1 MILQLRQDPEDFGFC
16 DQDLGHFVT
25 GQVRAAG
32 HTAPLWAK
40 KRRRQV

>member
-25 GQVRAAG
+25 GQVPSRGAHSTTLGEEAE
-32 HTAPLWAK
+32 TTI
-40 KRRRQV
+40 